1 MIEISSFIVSNS
13 KPFQTEDTIEKAQRF
28 FNKNNHSH
36 FPVIKDGIYIGSIQS
51 EDVFTFEASKKI
63 IDYLYTCEQFFVREN
78 TPWLDVLETFAQ
90 NQTDIM
96 PVLSIENKYLGF
108 YELNAIYNVLTNTPF
123 IREIGGS
130 LVVEIPVKDYSMS
143 QIAQIIESNNSKIL
157 GSIITY
163 SDEFIVQI
171 TLKIVSGNM
180 NEVIQSF
187 RRFNYQIISKHQDDS
202 YMEKLSERSAYLDKY
217 LSI

>member
-1 MIEISSFIVSNS
+1 
-13 KPFQTEDTIEKAQRF
+13 
-28 FNKNNHSH
+28 
-36 FPVIKDGIYIGSIQS
+36 
-51 EDVFTFEASKKI
+51 
-63 IDYLYTCEQFFVREN
+63 
-78 TPWLDVLETFAQ
+78 
-90 NQTDIM
+90 
-96 PVLSIENKYLGF
+96 
-108 YELNAIYNVLTNTPF
+108 
-123 IREIGGS
+123 
-130 LVVEIPVKDYSMS
+130 MS